1 MLDLEEGVAS
11 FTTLCAKGEPLGA
24 KNRPCREDLKV
35 CASGE
40 PRVIDGFEATGRK
53 WRQLGFFSLNE
64 TLILQL
70 PPTGRREGSL
80 VNGGW

>member
-11 FTTLCAKGEPLGA
+11 FSTLCAKGEPLGA

-53 WRQLGFFSLNE
+53 WRQLGFFPSMR
-64 TLILQL
+64 
-70 PPTGRREGSL
+70 P
-80 VNGGW
+80 